1 MNKESSVHSE
11 AIQVKNIRTIDWGN
25 DSAENDPDLLSY
37 FVTPANFDRIT
48 EFKKTFVIGR
58 KGAGK
63 TAIRKKLISKFEAEK
78 NHIVVEISPTNG
90 IFRNLAGVELLREER
105 GDETI
110 FQYAWLNSIMRK
122 CLNVTG
128 SDKGND
134 LTVGSAATARAFAK
148 AEGVTNADFVESVAS
163 ILSSIKL
170 KLGSTAELGL
180 QLENIIKESSA
191 IDRYEYHLKN
201 LANDGCKT
209 TILVDDLDIGWDN
222 SDRSNQILLGLLTA
236 SMYLKSMH
244 ANVNLIFFIR
254 DDIYSILMKKT
265 THSDKYRDVYKI
277 GWTDTNFQELL
288 AERISQSL
296 TSKPSTESQEDFLK
310 VFPEKIG
317 NQFTLGW
324 MTERTLGRP
333 RELLQ
338 LSRLYT
344 EALEADS
351 PSDTTLKNIEEEYS
365 TWKKED
371 LCAEF
376 VNQYPELDKVF
387 DYWRHNYFRTKYQI
401 DEDTLEERMFDILDE
416 VSITND
422 WFVPLKMDVDTKGLA
437 RILFDIGFFG
447 DFIKGGDG
455 GSKVSYFGE
464 TTNPLLKEVQVHPCF
479 RKSVGT
485 VQRNR

>member
-1 MNKESSVHSE
+1 MSD
-11 AIQVKNIRTIDWGN
+11 IRNIDWGN
-25 DSAENDPDLLSY
+25 DSAENDPELLNY
-37 FVTPANFDRIT
+37 FVTPSNFDRIVS
-48 EFKKTFVIGR
+48 FKKTFVIGR

-63 TAIRKKLISKFEAEK
+63 TAIRKKLIDKFSHEI
-78 NHIVVEISPTNG
+78 NHIVVEVSPTNG
-90 IFRNLAGVELLREER
+90 IFRNLAGVDLLKEER
-105 GDETI
+105 SDEAI

-122 CLNVTG
+122 SLNIIG
-128 SDKGND
+128 SESANK
-134 LTVGSAATARAFAK
+134 LTIGSAEAARKFAIS
-148 AEGVTNADFVESVAS
+148 EGVANSDFVESVTK
-163 ILSSIKL
+163 IIDSIKL
-170 KLGSTAELGL
+170 KLKDVATIGL
-180 QLENIIKESSA
+180 QLESIIKETSA

-201 LANDGCKT
+201 LADDNCNI

-236 SMYLKSMH
+236 SMYLKALH
-244 ANVNLIFFIR
+244 KNINLIIFIR

-277 GWTDTNFQELL
+277 YWTDANFQRLL

-296 TSKPSTESQEDFLK
+296 DSKVSHDTENDFLR

-344 EALEADS
+344 ESLPSNS
-351 PSDTTLKNIEEEYS
+351 PSDEALKNVEEEYS
-365 TWKKED
+365 TWKKDD

-376 VNQYPELDKVF
+376 VNQYPDLDRIF
-387 DYWRHNYFRTKYQI
+387 EFWRNKYFRTKYQI
-401 DEDTLEERMFDILDE
+401 DENTLEERMFEILDE
-416 VSITND
+416 VTINHD
-422 WFVPLKMDVDTKGLA
+422 WFKKLKQNVDMKGLA
-437 RILFDIGFFG
+437 KILFDIGFFG

-455 GSKVSYFGE
+455 GSKVIYFGE
-464 TTNPLLKEVQVHPCF
+464 TTNPLLIEVQVHPCF

>member
-1 MNKESSVHSE
+1 MRD
-11 AIQVKNIRTIDWGN
+11 IRNIDRGN
-25 DSAENDPDLLSY
+25 DSAEYDPELLNY
-37 FVTPANFDRIT
+37 FVTPSNFNRIID
-48 EFKKTFVIGR
+48 FKKTFVIGR

-63 TAIRKKLISKFEAEK
+63 TAIRKKLINSYSKES
-78 NHIVVEISPTNG
+78 NHIVVEVSPTNG
-90 IFRNLAGVELLREER
+90 IFRNLAGVELLKEER
-105 GDETI
+105 SDETI
-110 FQYAWLNSIMRK
+110 FQYAWLNSMMRK
-122 CLNVTG
+122 CLNAIG
-128 SDKGND
+128 SEQGNK
-134 LTVGSAATARAFAK
+134 LTLGSADAARRFAK
-148 AEGVTNADFVESVAS
+148 SEGVTNSDFIESVS
-163 ILSSIKL
+163 KIIRSIKL
-170 KLGSTAELGL
+170 RVESLGEIGI

-191 IDRYEYHLKN
+191 IDSYEYHLRN
-201 LANDGCKT
+201 LAADGCKI

-236 SMYLKSMH
+236 SMYLKAIH
-244 ANVNLIFFIR
+244 KNLNLIFFIR

-277 GWTDTNFQELL
+277 SWPDNSFQMLL

-296 TSKPSTESQEDFLK
+296 EGKAATDATSQFLS

-324 MTERTLGRP
+324 MIERTLGRP

-344 EALEADS
+344 ENLSENN
-351 PSDTTLKNIEEEYS
+351 PSDDTLKEVEEDYS

-376 VNQYPELDKVF
+376 VNQYPDLDMIF
-387 DYWRHNYFRTKYQI
+387 EYWRHKYFRTKYQI
-401 DEDTLEERMFDILDE
+401 DEAILEERMFEIINE
-416 VSITND
+416 VRIKKE
-422 WFVPLKMDVDTKGLA
+422 WFSTLTQNKDTKGLA
-437 RILFDIGFFG
+437 KILFDIGFFG

-455 GSKVSYFGE
+455 GSKVSYFGD
-464 TTNPLLKEVQVHPCF
+464 TTNPLLKEVQIHPCF
-479 RKSVGT
+479 RKAVGT

>member
-1 MNKESSVHSE
+1 MLKSICNV
-11 AIQVKNIRTIDWGN
+11 DWGN
-25 DSAENDPDLLSY
+25 DSAENDPELLNY
-37 FVTPANFDRIT
+37 FVTPSNFDRIT

-63 TAIRKKLISKFEAEK
+63 TAIRKKLIDKFASEN
-78 NHIVVEISPTNG
+78 NHIVIEVSPTNG
-90 IFRNLAGVELLREER
+90 IFRNLAGVDLLKEER
-105 GDETI
+105 SDETI

-122 CLNVTG
+122 CLNSIG
-128 SDKGND
+128 SELGNK
-134 LTVGSAATARAFAK
+134 LTVGSAEAARKFAM
-148 AEGVTNADFVESVAS
+148 AEGVANTDFVESVTA
-163 ILSSIKL
+163 IISSLKL
-170 KLGSTAELGL
+170 KVKELGDIGL
-180 QLENIIKESSA
+180 QIENIIKESSA

-201 LANDGCKT
+201 LAVDNCKT

-222 SDRSNQILLGLLTA
+222 SNRSNQILLGLLTA
-236 SMYLKSMH
+236 SMYLKSLH
-244 ANVNLIFFIR
+244 KNINLIFFIR

-277 GWTDTNFQELL
+277 TWTDVNFQRLL

-296 TSKPSTESQEDFLK
+296 EAGPSVSPEVDFLK

-344 EALEADS
+344 ESLPGNS
-351 PSDTTLKNIEEEYS
+351 PSDEILKNVEEEYS
-365 TWKKED
+365 TWKKDD

-376 VNQYPELDKVF
+376 VNQYPELDRIFEFWK
-387 DYWRHNYFRTKYQI
+387 NKYFRTRYQI
-401 DEDTLEERMFDILDE
+401 DENTLEERMFEILDE
-416 VSITND
+416 VQINED
-422 WFVPLKMDVDTKGLA
+422 WFINLSNDADTKGLS

-479 RKSVGT
+479 RKAVGT

>member
-1 MNKESSVHSE
+1 MKD
-11 AIQVKNIRTIDWGN
+11 IRNIDWGN
-25 DSAENDPDLLSY
+25 DSAENDPALMTY
-37 FVTPANFDRIT
+37 FVTPLNFDRIT
-48 EFKKTFVIGR
+48 QFKKTFIIGR

-63 TAIRKKLISKFEAEK
+63 TAIRKKLISKFADERE
-78 NHIVVEISPTNG
+78 HIVVEVSPTNG
-90 IFRNLAGVELLREER
+90 IFRNLAGVDLLKQER

-122 CLNVTG
+122 CLNLIG
-128 SDKGND
+128 SVQDNK
-134 LTVGSAATARAFAK
+134 LTVGSAEAARKFAK
-148 AEGVTNADFVESVAS
+148 AEGVVNSDFVESVTT

-170 KLGSTAELGL
+170 KFKDIGELGL

-201 LANDGCKT
+201 LAKDGCKI

-222 SDRSNQILLGLLTA
+222 SDRSNQILLGLLTS
-236 SMYLKSMH
+236 SMYLKAIH
-244 ANVNLIFFIR
+244 ANVNLIIFIR

-277 GWTDTNFQELL
+277 TWADDNFQKLL

-296 TSKPSTESQEDFLK
+296 DSMPSVEIQTDFLR

-344 EALEADS
+344 EALSENS
-351 PSDTTLKNIEEEYS
+351 PSDDTLKDVEEEYS

-376 VNQYPELDKVF
+376 VNQYPDLDKIF
-387 DYWRHNYFRTKYQI
+387 DYWRNNYFRTKYQI
-401 DEDTLEERMFDILDE
+401 DEDTLEARMSKILDE
-416 VSITND
+416 VRIPHD
-422 WFVPLKMDVDTKGLA
+422 WFVNLSNNADTKGLA
-437 RILFDIGFFG
+437 KILFDIGFFG
-447 DFIKGGDG
+447 DFIRGGDG

-464 TTNPLLKEVQVHPCF
+464 TQNPLLKEVQVHPCF
-479 RKSVGT
+479 RKAVGT

>member
-1 MNKESSVHSE
+1 LKD
-11 AIQVKNIRTIDWGN
+11 IRNVDWGN
-25 DSAENDPDLLSY
+25 DSAENDPSLLTY
-37 FVTPANFDRIT
+37 FVTPTNFNRIT
-48 EFKKTFVIGR
+48 EFKKTFVVGR

-63 TAIRKKLISKFEAEK
+63 TAIRKKLIKQFSEEK
-78 NHIVVEISPTNG
+78 EHIVVEVSPTNG
-90 IFRNLAGVELLREER
+90 IFRNLAGVELLKEER
-105 GDETI
+105 SDETV

-122 CLNVTG
+122 CLNAIG
-128 SDKGND
+128 SEQGNK
-134 LTVGSAATARAFAK
+134 LTVGSAEAARKFAK
-148 AEGVTNADFVESVAS
+148 SEGVANADFVESVSA

-170 KLGSTAELGL
+170 KLKEVGELGL

-191 IDRYEYHLKN
+191 IDSYEYHLKT
-201 LANDGCKT
+201 LAGEGCKT

-236 SMYLKSMH
+236 SMYLKAIH
-244 ANVNLIFFIR
+244 NNVNLIFFIR

-277 GWTDTNFQELL
+277 TWTDDNFKKLL

-296 TSKPSTESQEDFLK
+296 ESKPSTETQTDFLK

-324 MTERTLGRP
+324 MIERTLGRP

-344 EALEADS
+344 ESLSENS
-351 PSDTTLKNIEEEYS
+351 PSDDTLKNIEEDYS

-376 VNQYPELDKVF
+376 VNQYPGLDKVF
-387 DYWRHNYFRTKYQI
+387 DYWRQKYFRTKYQI
-401 DEDTLEERMFDILDE
+401 DEETLETRMFEVLDD
-416 VSITND
+416 VVINSD
-422 WFVPLKMDVDTKGLA
+422 WFINLKNEANTRGLSKV
-437 RILFDIGFFG
+437 LFDIGFFG
-447 DFIKGGDG
+447 DFIKGGAG
-455 GSKVSYFGE
+455 GSKISYFDE
-464 TTNPLLKEVQVHPCF
+464 TSNPLLTEVQIHPCF
-479 RKSVGT
+479 RKAVGT

>member
-1 MNKESSVHSE
+1 MTD
-11 AIQVKNIRTIDWGN
+11 IRNIYWGN
-25 DSAENDPDLLSY
+25 DSAENDPELLNY
-37 FVTPANFDRIT
+37 FVTPSNFDRII

-63 TAIRKKLISKFEAEK
+63 TAIRKKLIDKFSHEK

-90 IFRNLAGVELLREER
+90 IFRNLAGVDLLKEER
-105 GDETI
+105 SDETI

-122 CLNVTG
+122 CLNVIG
-128 SDKGND
+128 SESRNK
-134 LTVGSAATARAFAK
+134 LTIGSAEVARKFAIS
-148 AEGVTNADFVESVAS
+148 EGVANSDFVESVTK
-163 ILSSIKL
+163 IIESIKL
-170 KLGSTAELGL
+170 RLKDVGAIGL
-180 QLENIIKESSA
+180 QLENIIKETSA

-201 LANDGCKT
+201 LAEENCNI

-236 SMYLKSMH
+236 SMYLKALH
-244 ANVNLIFFIR
+244 KNINLIMFIR

-277 GWTDTNFQELL
+277 SWTDSNFQRLL

-296 TSKPSTESQEDFLK
+296 DSKESSQSESDFLR

-324 MTERTLGRP
+324 MTERTLRRP

-344 EALEADS
+344 ESLPSNS
-351 PSDTTLKNIEEEYS
+351 PSDEALKNIEEEYS

-376 VNQYPELDKVF
+376 VNQYPDLDKIF
-387 DYWRHNYFRTKYQI
+387 EFWKNKYFRTKYQI
-401 DEDTLEERMFDILDE
+401 DEDTLEERMFEILDE
-416 VSITND
+416 VTINHD
-422 WFVPLKMDVDTKGLA
+422 WFKSLELDVDTKGLA

-455 GSKVSYFGE
+455 GSKVIYFGE

>member
-1 MNKESSVHSE
+1 MED
-11 AIQVKNIRTIDWGN
+11 IRNIDWGN
-25 DSAENDPDLLSY
+25 DSAENDPDLMTY
-37 FVTPANFDRIT
+37 FITPSNFERIV

-63 TAIRKKLISKFEAEK
+63 TAIRKKLISQFAEE
-78 NHIVVEISPTNG
+78 NEHIVVEISPTNG
-90 IFRNLAGVELLREER
+90 IFRNLAGVDLLKEER
-105 GDETI
+105 SDETI

-122 CLNVTG
+122 CLNVIGAESG
-128 SDKGND
+128 SK
-134 LTVGSAATARAFAK
+134 LTVGSAEAARKFAK
-148 AEGVTNADFVESVAS
+148 AEGVTNADFVESVVS
-163 ILSSIKL
+163 ILGAIKIKL
-170 KLGSTAELGL
+170 KEVGELGL

-191 IDRYEYHLKN
+191 IDRYEYHLN
-201 LANDGCKT
+201 RLAQDGCKT

-236 SMYLKSMH
+236 SMYLKAIH
-244 ANVNLIFFIR
+244 NNVNLIFFIR

-277 GWTDTNFQELL
+277 SWTQDNFQKLL
-288 AERISQSL
+288 TERISQSL
-296 TSKPSTESQEDFLK
+296 ESKPSVKTQKDFLK

-317 NQFTLGW
+317 NQFTIGW
-324 MTERTLGRP
+324 MIERTLGRP

-344 EALEADS
+344 ESLPENS
-351 PSDTTLKNIEEEYS
+351 PSDDTLKSIEEDYS

-376 VNQYPELDKVF
+376 VNQYPNLDKVF
-387 DYWRHNYFRTKYQI
+387 DYWRHKYFRTKYQI
-401 DEDTLEERMFDILDE
+401 DEDTLEERMFEILDE
-416 VSITND
+416 VAITDD
-422 WFVPLKMDVDTKGLA
+422 WFTTLVNRANTKGLA

-447 DFIKGGDG
+447 DFVKGGDG

-485 VQRNR
+485 VQRNRKT

>member
-1 MNKESSVHSE
+1 MKD
-11 AIQVKNIRTIDWGN
+11 IRNIDWGN
-25 DSAENDPDLLSY
+25 DSAENDPALLTY
-37 FVTPANFDRIT
+37 FVTPSNFNRIT

-63 TAIRKKLISKFEAEK
+63 TAIRKKLINKFAGEK
-78 NHIVVEISPTNG
+78 EHIVVEVSPTNG
-90 IFRNLAGVELLREER
+90 IFRNLAGVDLLKEER
-105 GDETI
+105 GNETI

-122 CLNVTG
+122 CLNAIG
-128 SDKGND
+128 SEQGSK
-134 LTVGSAATARAFAK
+134 LTVGSADAARKFAK
-148 AEGVTNADFVESVAS
+148 AEGVANADFIESVTA
-163 ILSSIKL
+163 IISSIKL
-170 KLGSTAELGL
+170 KLKEIGELGL
-180 QLENIIKESSA
+180 QLENIVKESSA
-191 IDRYEYHLKN
+191 IDRYEYHLQN
-201 LANDGCKT
+201 LAKDGCKT

-277 GWTDTNFQELL
+277 TWTDYNFQKLL

-296 TSKPSTESQEDFLK
+296 ESKPSVETQVDFLK

-324 MTERTLGRP
+324 MIERTLGRP

-344 EALEADS
+344 ENLSENS
-351 PSDTTLKNIEEEYS
+351 PSDETLKNIEEEYS
-365 TWKKED
+365 NWKKED

-387 DYWRHNYFRTKYQI
+387 DHWRNKYFRTKYQI
-401 DEDTLEERMFDILDE
+401 DEDTLEERMFEILDE
-416 VSITND
+416 VKITDD
-422 WFVPLKMDVDTKGLA
+422 WFVSLSNDADTKGLA
-437 RILFDIGFFG
+437 KVLFDIGFFG
-447 DFIKGGDG
+447 DFVKGGDG

-479 RKSVGT
+479 RKAVGT